1 MSIFDV
7 YREEQITVAQQTIY
21 QMTDSFMLP
30 SEEKWQSRE
39 GNVRSEIRF
48 AHQWQGIFLLECTQP
63 FAVSLA
69 SLMLSMDR
77 SDLSNSDL
85 TDVMG
90 EVLNTIAGNL
100 KCLLPAD
107 TELSIPVTTILP
119 RKTPSTQPEP
129 CKEHSEIVLESE
141 LGQLKLSLMH
151 CN

>member
-30 SEEKWQSRE
+30 VEERWQSRE

-48 AHQWQGIFLLECTQP
+48 AHQWQGVFLLECTRP

-69 SLMLSMDR
+69 SLMLSTNR
-77 SDLSNSDL
+77 SDLSESDL

-119 RKTPSTQPEP
+119 QNPHRTRSEP
-129 CKEHSEIVLESE
+129 YKEHSKIVLESE